1 MRPQGNKVV
10 PLFICQVNQNFLEEW
25 YILLYFSMPDERIEV
40 IACSNYRG
48 EETPR
53 VFILQNEKIE
63 VVEILDMWIEEG
75 FVNRERKRFFKVKGS
90 DGYTHKIYYTEK
102 TMEWFY
108 M

>member
-1 MRPQGNKVV
+1 
-10 PLFICQVNQNFLEEW
+10 
-25 YILLYFSMPDERIEV
+25 MPDERIEV

-48 EETPR
+48 EESPR
-53 VFILQNEKIE
+53 AFTLHKEKID

-90 DGYTHKIYYTEK
+90 DGYTHRIYYIEK